1 VIDWSLARRVA
12 RFASGAPTVS
22 TALPGDLDALAAEAE
37 ERVVAYT
44 GLVPGAPI
52 PPPEAVDRQLWAEIN
67 LAGMRRILDPVVE
80 RLEGKRSGMLA
91 TGPLRGMAGAL
102 LALEVGGLTGL
113 LSQRVLGQYELVLLD
128 PDSRTRLLF
137 LSPNLR
143 EAASKLG
150 VDLEQLVAWVG
161 FHEVTHAVQF
171 TSVPWLR
178 EHLAGLLRELLETVD
193 VEIDTRNLLSRMP
206 TREDLDKV
214 VSAVR
219 EGGIVTLVAGPERM
233 AIIDRLQA
241 TMAVVEGH
249 AEHVMDAVGRDAL
262 PDLDRLRGALDRRR
276 DNRTGPWKLLERL
289 LGLELKL
296 RQYQVGKRFCDAVAE
311 REGVAGLHRVFDGP
325 DSLPTWAELEAPET
339 WINRVL
345 RPLPRP

>member
-1 VIDWSLARRVA
+1 MIDWPLTRRVA
-12 RFASGAPTVS
+12 RLAAGTPVGEPV
-22 TALPGDLDALAAEAE
+22 LPGDLDALAADAE
-37 ERVVAYT
+37 QRVVVYT
-44 GLVPGAPI
+44 GLVPGAPL

-80 RLEGKRSGMLA
+80 RLEGRRTGVLA
-91 TGPLRGMAGAL
+91 TGPLRGFAGAL

-128 PDSRTRLLF
+128 PDSKTRLLF
-137 LSPNLR
+137 LAPNLR
-143 EAASKLG
+143 EAAIKLG

-178 EHLAGLLRELLETVD
+178 EHLAGLLRELLDSVD
-193 VEIDTRNLLSRMP
+193 LEIDPRGALRRMP
-206 TREDLDKV
+206 TREDLDRV
-214 VSAVR
+214 LAAIR
-219 EGGIVTLVAGPERM
+219 EGGLVTLVAGPERM

-241 TMAVVEGH
+241 TMAVIEGH

-262 PDLDRLRGALDRRR
+262 PDLDSLRGALDRRR
-276 DNRTGPWKLLERL
+276 AARSGPWKVLERL

-311 REGVAGLHRVFDGP
+311 REGVAGLHRVFEGP
-325 DSLPTWAELEAPET
+325 ESLPTWAELENPDA
-339 WINRVL
+339 WVARVL
-345 RPLPRP
+345 APAA

>member
-12 RFASGAPTVS
+12 RFASGTPTVS
-22 TALPGDLDALAAEAE
+22 TALPGDLDALAADAE
-37 ERVVAYT
+37 QRVVAYT

-52 PPPEAVDRQLWAEIN
+52 PPPEAVDRQLWSEIN
-67 LAGMRRILDPVVE
+67 LAGMRRVLDPVVE
-80 RLEGKRSGMLA
+80 RLEGRRSGVMSG
-91 TGPLRGMAGAL
+91 GPLRSLAGAL

-137 LSPNLR
+137 LAPNLR

-178 EHLAGLLRELLETVD
+178 EHLAGLLRELLESVD
-193 VEIDTRNLLSRMP
+193 VEIDTRQMFSRMP
-206 TREDLDKV
+206 TRADFDKV
-214 VSAVR
+214 VAAVR

-233 AIIDRLQA
+233 AIVDRLQA
-241 TMAVVEGH
+241 TMAVIEGH

-262 PDLDRLRGALDRRR
+262 PELDRLRGALDARRSG
-276 DNRTGPWKLLERL
+276 RTGPWKLLERL

-325 DSLPTWAELEAPET
+325 DSLPTWAELEDPDA
-339 WINRVL
+339 WMARVL
-345 RPLPRP
+345 HAVA